1 MTSTPVSLRY
11 FQDWG
16 IIGKIRND
24 LYDVVAAVVAAAV
37 DVLVFRFRLLP
48 GIVFTSGF
56 YFPSVSG
63 VKNPVVVRLNLLL
76 LPVKDE
82 HHLNW
87 VLENKSLNVNSSS
100 AVALG
105 VTEYPNTYQF
115 LL

>member
-1 MTSTPVSLRY
+1 MTLTPVSLRY

-16 IIGKIRND
+16 IVGKIRND
-24 LYDVVAAVVAAAV
+24 LYDVVAAVVYTV
-37 DVLVFRFRLLP
+37 DVTVAVLVFRFRLLP

-56 YFPSVSG
+56 YFPCVSG

-87 VLENKSLNVNSSS
+87 ILEKQVIYRKVEFSYSLN
-100 AVALG
+100 
-105 VTEYPNTYQF
+105 T
-115 LL
+115 